1 MDYRTGLVVRGVQS
15 TSPPSLRNGPDYRT
29 GLPVHMDQST
39 SPLTPEPTRLDRT
52 GLVDWT
58 DPPFR
63 GRVSPGPLSPGLRS
77 AGEVEAR
84 ALAVRW
90 LSRRRWQWGMPEK
103 LRGYISSTPPT
114 ALIVELS
121 LPFWVENHLLVETLV
136 ESSDPRKAFSRLFEP
151 PLRYRRPATPSQAL
165 GDTFE
170 IPSRASPGH
179 APASPIG
186 LPAASPLRAA
196 MNPPSG

>member
-1 MDYRTGLVVRGVQS
+1 
-15 TSPPSLRNGPDYRT
+15 
-29 GLPVHMDQST
+29 MDQST

-52 GLVDWT
+52 GLSGPGLTPLLGGGSVQVHSV
-58 DPPFR
+58 
-63 GRVSPGPLSPGLRS
+63 RVSGRLARSRLGRWRS
-77 AGEVEAR
+77 AG
-84 ALAVRW
+84 
-90 LSRRRWQWGMPEK
+90 SRVVAGSGGMPEK
-103 LRGYISSTPPT
+103 SRGYVFPTPPT
-114 ALIVELS
+114 ALIVEFS

-179 APASPIG
+179 APASPTV
-186 LPAASPLRAA
+186 LPVASPPRAA